1 MNVPDSPR
9 PSQAGEKGPSAA
21 LAFLGGGHAP
31 LPNLPPKLA
40 RAQPALER
48 RMRSLVVATYIQVR
62 FTRRFLLPA
71 GRHGA
76 ALHLDLFEQPA
87 LQGVFQHHLT
97 LSIHWL
103 PKKGSLSLD
112 GTVGFRSS
120 HVDGREEKR
129 VTGDRSTG
137 EHPHPSPADTIRPSP
152 PCPAGEGFG
161 SQS

>member
-62 FTRRFLLPA
+62 LTPRFLLPA

-87 LQGVFQHHLT
+87 LT
-97 LSIHWL
+97 LAAAS
-103 PKKGSLSLD
+103 PQ
-112 GTVGFRSS
+112 
-120 HVDGREEKR
+120 
-129 VTGDRSTG
+129 
-137 EHPHPSPADTIRPSP
+137 PSASA
-152 PCPAGEGFG
+152 CGMANFK
-161 SQS
+161 SQITQ